1 MSFLYDAMM
10 KVLGTVLDT
19 NPKDM
24 IYIYSHV
31 DSLGDGILGTVLNTG
46 DLPGS
51 FDMSWLDSVP

>member
-1 MSFLYDAMM
+1 MM

-31 DSLGDGILGTVLNTG
+31 DSLGDGILGAVLNTG